1 MRGLVL
7 LAGTAVATRDSTV
20 SKVISLL
27 DDLKA
32 KVQSDLTAEA
42 TLMEEFEAWCDTQ
55 KTETSYAIKDE
66 IRIINEQ
73 SAQVEDSTGKM
84 EEFSAKIAEL
94 GPKIAAH
101 EQEKADAVTVRGQEN
116 KDFLAKEAELVE
128 AEDMLR
134 RAHGILKRHM
144 TSGLSFAQGGAQKM
158 EEVVK
163 ALGAIVQAT
172 AIVGSKHAEEIKS
185 FMETTDELRLG
196 APQASTSAYESKSG
210 GILNTIDQ
218 MRDEVTDNLRE
229 ARKAETN
236 SRHAHELLV
245 QSLTNQIT
253 TFNSELSAAKNNLA
267 SATAANGA
275 AKRALA
281 AEQDKKKADEEY
293 LAATTSECDEKTAS
307 WGNRQEEANAEMAAI
322 DQAKEILSK
331 GVVVLVQTSASTAR
345 RSADN
350 DKRDRVVAL
359 LRGLGRRFNSFGLLQ
374 AASSASAD
382 PFEKVRGLIREMIS
396 KLEKQAADE
405 ASHKEFCDKELAEN
419 TKKQQNKLAQLAKY
433 QTRHDGAVA
442 RSTKLKSE
450 IATLNQEIKDLDAA
464 MAEATKMRNQENVDN
479 TKTIDDNKASA
490 SAVAG
495 AIEVLRKFYAAP
507 VEATGTT
514 TFSFAQKKG
523 ASPAFDFAAERGDA
537 AHSIIAILETAQG
550 DFTKLA
556 MDTEEAE
563 AASLA
568 EYKTFMQKS
577 EVSKAK
583 KNASVMGK
591 TSEMKSLSVQIAQV
605 KDDIDTT
612 NSELA
617 AVNKTL
623 ATLREQCANKAMSY
637 EERKQRREAELAGL
651 QNALEILSEE
661 SMSFLQKA
669 RN

>member
-1 MRGLVL
+1 MRSLL
-7 LAGTAVATRDSTV
+7 MLAGGVAATKDSTV

-32 KVQSDLTAEA
+32 KVQSDLTAEGK
-42 TLMEEFEAWCDTQ
+42 LMEEFEEWCSTQ

-66 IRIINEQ
+66 TRVINEQ
-73 SAQVEDSTGKM
+73 SAQVDDSSGKM
-84 EEFSAKIAEL
+84 EEFSAQIAEL

-101 EQEKADAVTVRGQEN
+101 EAEKADANTLRAEEN
-116 KDFLAKEAELVE
+116 KAFLAKEAELVE

-134 RAHGILKRHM
+134 RAHGILKRHL
-144 TSGLSFAQGGAQKM
+144 TSKLSFAQGGARRM

-163 ALGAIVQAT
+163 ALGAIVEAT
-172 AIVGSKHAEEIKS
+172 ATLGSKHVSEIKS
-185 FMETTDELRLG
+185 FMQATDELRFSA
-196 APQASTSAYESKSG
+196 APQAQSSAYESKSG
-210 GILNTIDQ
+210 GILATIDQ

-229 ARKAETN
+229 ARASETS

-245 QSLTNQIT
+245 QSLTNQIK
-253 TFNSELSAAKNNLA
+253 TFNTELDQAKNNLA

-293 LAATTSECDEKTAS
+293 LAATVAECSEKAAS
-307 WGNRQEEANAEMAAI
+307 WAQRSEEANAEMAAI
-322 DQAKEILSK
+322 EQAKEILSK
-331 GVVVLVQTSASTAR
+331 GVVVLMQTGSKTR
-345 RSADN
+345 RADDS

-359 LRGLGRRFNSFGLLQ
+359 LRGLGRRFNSYGLLQ

-419 TKKQQNKLAQLAKY
+419 NAKKQKKLAALAKY
-433 QTRHDGAVA
+433 NTRYDAAQARQTKVKA
-442 RSTKLKSE
+442 E
-450 IATLNQEIKDLDAA
+450 IATLSQEIKDLDASV
-464 MAEATKMRNQENVDN
+464 AEATQLRNQENVDN
-479 TKTIDDNKASA
+479 TKVIADNKDSA
-490 SAVAG
+490 TAVAG

-514 TFSFAQKKG
+514 TFSLLQKKG

-537 AHSIIAILETAQG
+537 AHSIIAILETAQS

-556 MDTEEAE
+556 METEEAE
-563 AASLA
+563 AAALA

-577 EVSKAK
+577 AVTKAK
-583 KNASVMGK
+583 KEASIMGK
-591 TSEMKSLSVQIAQV
+591 TSEVKSLGVQLAQT
-605 KDDIDTT
+605 KDDIDSTQ
-612 NSELA
+612 SELD

-623 ATLREQCANKAMSY
+623 ATLNEQCANKAMSY
-637 EERKQRREAELAGL
+637 EERKQRREAELSGL

-661 SMSFLQKA
+661 NMSFLQK